1 MTIGISTKGNQTK
14 ETMVSSLL
22 KLVDSKELHP
32 NPFNSGDYLYPS
44 GGLSRYLPNGSLLLC
59 GRKDHQVKIR
69 GFRIELAE
77 IEQILLNEPTI
88 AQAVVCAWQPGENNF
103 DESNDASN
111 RQLIAYVQR
120 NMQAEQQKEQQQSS
134 DNWLQTIIEHL
145 PEVLP
150 ATMLPTHVFVLDNIP
165 RLANGKIDRNNLP
178 SPETLLV
185 NSEFIAPSS
194 ALETLL
200 AKEMAQLLN
209 LEKISAQ
216 RSFFSLGGHSL
227 LIIKLVSR
235 LRKQLQVDIHPGVV
249 FDNPSVVELANALS
263 NEESVIPEKLER
275 TAQIRLKLNSMT
287 PEQREALLAR
297 SKGN

>member
-1 MTIGISTKGNQTK
+1 
-14 ETMVSSLL
+14 V
-22 KLVDSKELHP
+22 
-32 NPFNSGDYLYPS
+32 
-44 GGLSRYLPNGSLLLC
+44 
-59 GRKDHQVKIR
+59 
-69 GFRIELAE
+69 
-77 IEQILLNEPTI
+77 
-88 AQAVVCAWQPGENNF
+88 
-103 DESNDASN
+103 
-111 RQLIAYVQR
+111 
-120 NMQAEQQKEQQQSS
+120 QAEKKHKDQHKKEQQQSS
-134 DNWLQTIIEHL
+134 DDWLQTIIEHL

-150 ATMLPTHVFVLDNIP
+150 ATMLPTHMFVLDNIP

-185 NSEFIAPSS
+185 DSEFIAPSS
-194 ALETLL
+194 ALETFL
-200 AKEMAQLLN
+200 AEEMVQLLN

-263 NEESVIPEKLER
+263 NEEGVIPEKLER

-287 PEQREALLAR
+287 HGQREALLAR
-297 SKGN
+297 SKGG